1 MHKLIYFIRQI
12 SVTILFIIIEI
23 IAIRAYAYSTP
34 YTQARLLGWSNAV
47 VGSFYAMIY
56 NTKGYF
62 SLRHENE
69 RLTARI
75 AELENRLD
83 ALDEKAKT
91 EDVSISFHKYEYI
104 PARVV
109 SNSINR
115 QRNYITLDKGFSDG
129 VATDMAVLSPDG
141 YAVGTVVD
149 CSEHFAVAKSL
160 LNTEFRISGVLAKD
174 GSPGSVWWRGDDSQ
188 IVEFDGVPKYAS
200 VNTDD
205 IVRAAGFSHFFPP
218 EAVIGQVE
226 SAEITGNT
234 YHCRL
239 RLAADMARLHNVI
252 LVNNMMGGEAQHLEA
267 PYKKR

>member
-12 SVTILFIIIEI
+12 SVPLLFIIIEVV
-23 IAIRAYAYSTP
+23 AIRAYAYSTP

-62 SLRHENE
+62 SLRSENE

-83 ALDEKAKT
+83 AFGETAKT
-91 EDVSISFHKYEYI
+91 SDIAGSFHKYEYVA
-104 PARVV
+104 ARVV

-115 QRNYITLDKGFSDG
+115 QRNYITLDKGINDG

-141 YAVGTVVD
+141 CAIGTVVD

-160 LNTEFRISGVLAKD
+160 LNTEFRISGVLAD
-174 GSPGSVWWRGDDSQ
+174 DRSPGSVWWRGDDSRM
-188 IVEFDGVPKYAS
+188 VEFDDVPKYAL
-200 VNTDD
+200 VEKGDT
-205 IVRAAGFSHFFPP
+205 VRAAGFSHYFPP
-218 EAVIGQVE
+218 EAIIGTVE
-226 SAEITGNT
+226 SAEVTGNT